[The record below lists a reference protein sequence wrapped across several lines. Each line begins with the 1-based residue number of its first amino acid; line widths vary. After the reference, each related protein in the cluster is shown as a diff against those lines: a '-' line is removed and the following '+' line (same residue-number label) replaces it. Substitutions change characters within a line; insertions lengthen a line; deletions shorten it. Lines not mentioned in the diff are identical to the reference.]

1 MQMDKRRRI
10 RQAGR
15 KDQFLM
21 DILNARY
28 VLKPSVAI
36 EDFDGE
42 SLIFLPEERRLIKI
56 NSVARDILKRLNGKR
71 TISAIA
77 NELALAYM
85 EPFDLL
91 LNDMIAILSDLAAQ
105 SIVKDL
111 NRLTRIKDF
120 QDMKNTKY
128 SVNHD
133 VSCRIEEPEGA
144 VLFNPET
151 DAVQV
156 INPTGLA
163 IWQALEFPKTKQ
175 EIVEYLL
182 DVCEDVPEDQVVQ
195 DVEEFI
201 ERLNSAGFIGEIVQ

>member
-1 MQMDKRRRI
+1 
-10 RQAGR
+10 
-15 KDQFLM
+15 M
-21 DILNARY
+21 DILNDCY

-36 EDFDGE
+36 EDFDNE

-56 NSVARDILKRLNGKR
+56 NAVARDILKRLDGKR
-71 TISAIA
+71 TIYAIA
-77 NELALAYM
+77 NELALSYM
-85 EPFDLL
+85 EPCDLL
-91 LNDMIAILSDLAAQ
+91 LNDVFAVLSDLAAQ
-105 SIVKDL
+105 SVVKEV
-111 NRLTRIKDF
+111 NRLKTIKDF
-120 QDMKNTKY
+120 QCMKNTKY
-128 SVNHD
+128 SINHD

-201 ERLNSAGFIGEIVQ
+201 ERLNAAGFIGEIVE

>member
-1 MQMDKRRRI
+1 MDKRRRI

>member
-1 MQMDKRRRI
+1 
-10 RQAGR
+10 
-15 KDQFLM
+15 M